1 VLWSQRADIRHQRRA
16 GKHLAW
22 WNETREVA
30 CRRGSKGGA
39 TGILY
44 RGEREIESR
53 ACIGAACGPEAVLRW
68 LVVDGAARRGDE
80 CC

>member
-1 VLWSQRADIRHQRRA
+1 MVERDEGGRVQKGIE
-16 GKHLAW
+16 G
-22 WNETREVA
+22 
-30 CRRGSKGGA
+30 GGA
-39 TGILY
+39 AGILY

-68 LVVDGAARRGDE
+68 LVADGAARRGDE